1 VSNLYKVKFR
11 SGILA
16 PARLY
21 RIVCKSYF
29 FNLSIQYYSISKMA
43 GKSKSVMGA
52 VQPEEIKKV
61 SRSLTEQWINFKKY
75 NTFGG
80 LTSKTT

>member
-1 VSNLYKVKFR
+1 
-11 SGILA
+11 
-16 PARLY
+16 
-21 RIVCKSYF
+21 
-29 FNLSIQYYSISKMA
+29 MA